1 MLIDSFQAFDEI
13 ELALFRIRFL
23 SEYVDKVIIGES
35 NLTHSG
41 LRKPLY
47 FREYFSSHR
56 TELSRRVD
64 IITLDLSGFS
74 NSWSR
79 EIKSRELVIKHIFE
93 HYPQAYFIN
102 SDLDEIPSLESLSLL
117 QNSSEKF
124 FHFSAKTYYRYA
136 NWALLDSH
144 KEWNRGVLG
153 HTNGLVP
160 ENGGRFTK
168 FPIIPSKTKG
178 AHFSYVG
185 RNHDSYSLKLESFAH
200 TELNRSNLKS
210 KKFLDFADYYAV
222 DHLGRSRESGFGLLS
237 VIPEAEFDQIQRE
250 LFRQYPDFFRF
261 PSQLPNSFSRFIASV
276 AITCI
281 VNSDFQQSATYSF
294 FIEKDKAF
302 IVRVGCI
309 LGITFEV
316 LVSIIFLFRRKVLK
330 WIRKYQ
336 KLYPKLSGRGTRKL

>member
-23 SEYVDKVIIGES
+23 SEYVDRVIIGES

-47 FREYFSSHR
+47 FREYFSNHR
-56 TELSRRVD
+56 TELSRRVE

-117 QNSSEKF
+117 QNSTEKF

-153 HTNGLVP
+153 HTNGPEP

-168 FPIIPSKTKG
+168 FPIIPSKSKG

-185 RNHDSYSLKLESFAH
+185 RSHDSFSLKLESFAH
-200 TELNRSNLKS
+200 TELNRTKLKS
-210 KKFLDFADYYAV
+210 REFLDFADYYAV
-222 DHLGRSRESGFGLLS
+222 DHLGRSRESGFGLLR
-237 VIPEAEFDQIQRE
+237 VIPEAQFDQIQSE

-276 AITCI
+276 AITSI
-281 VNSDFQQSATYSF
+281 VNTGFQQRTIYSF
-294 FIEKDKAF
+294 FIEIDKAF
-302 IVRVGCI
+302 TVRVGCI
-309 LGITFEV
+309 LGIIFEV
-316 LVSIIFLFRRKVLK
+316 LVSTIFLFRREVLK
-330 WIRKYQ
+330 WIRKFQ
-336 KLYPKLSGRGTRKL
+336 KSYPKLPGRGTRKL